1 MKLKDIFEIQ
11 KHFDRKKTPCDII
24 EMLKDKTYSK
34 SKAQFIQHGEMHLTH
49 YIRSTQKREQDN
61 HETID
66 KLRQDLKDY
75 KQAMKHLK
83 PIITQLGKL

>member
-1 MKLKDIFEIQ
+1 MEICIY
-11 KHFDRKKTPCDII
+11 HI
-24 EMLKDKTYSK
+24 
-34 SKAQFIQHGEMHLTH
+34 
-49 YIRSTQKREQDN
+49 IRSTQKREQDN

-66 KLRQDLKDY
+66 KLKQDLRDY